1 MPGLPGGRCRLGA
14 EWWLERDPPVP
25 SFPSASCHHPL
36 LMPGVPLPL
45 VPHHELIPPIRPPHP
60 PMPSAIEGSQWGQHQ
75 ALQPGSWGQF
85 HASGVTSAKL

>member
-36 LMPGVPLPL
+36 LMPGVPLTL
-45 VPHHELIPPIRPPHP
+45 APHHELI
-60 PMPSAIEGSQWGQHQ
+60 
-75 ALQPGSWGQF
+75 
-85 HASGVTSAKL
+85 